1 MAKQISTDPTR
12 GRDAARGLVARVPAL
27 RPLALAVLAIVAVAN
42 AAAAEPTTGA
52 PPASFD
58 APAGFIAPPLHPAGV
73 TLETRELGAG
83 VYALL
88 SNQLAVDNSG
98 FIVGERGVLVVDAHI
113 NGAMAR
119 QIQAAVRRVTAK
131 PILYLVNT
139 NHHGDHTFGNYAFPA
154 ETRIIAHRETAARMR
169 HFEREKGFMLATVQ
183 NDASVFAE
191 VELRLPDVVF
201 DDHLT
206 VDLGDRVVEVY
217 HFGRGN
223 TPGDTVVFEPVAK
236 VAWTGNL
243 VVGEGTIPPIFEGE
257 VGSYLETVARF
268 RRTLDVAAIVPGH
281 GGLTD
286 GAILSRYLAYLANL
300 IDATRRA
307 VDAGQSLE
315 QTLAALPI
323 ERFHPLPA
331 EIRQSDAGHF
341 LAGLHRLNVQQA
353 YLDLNGR

>member
-1 MAKQISTDPTR
+1 M
-12 GRDAARGLVARVPAL
+12 
-27 RPLALAVLAIVAVAN
+27 
-42 AAAAEPTTGA
+42 
-52 PPASFD
+52 
-58 APAGFIAPPLHPAGV
+58 
-73 TLETRELGAG
+73 
-83 VYALL
+83 
-88 SNQLAVDNSG
+88 
-98 FIVGERGVLVVDAHI
+98 
-113 NGAMAR
+113 
-119 QIQAAVRRVTAK
+119 
-131 PILYLVNT
+131 
-139 NHHGDHTFGNYAFPA
+139 
-154 ETRIIAHRETAARMR
+154 
-169 HFEREKGFMLATVQ
+169 
-183 NDASVFAE
+183 
-191 VELRLPDVVF
+191 VF

-206 VDLGDRVVEVY
+206 VDLGDRLVEVY